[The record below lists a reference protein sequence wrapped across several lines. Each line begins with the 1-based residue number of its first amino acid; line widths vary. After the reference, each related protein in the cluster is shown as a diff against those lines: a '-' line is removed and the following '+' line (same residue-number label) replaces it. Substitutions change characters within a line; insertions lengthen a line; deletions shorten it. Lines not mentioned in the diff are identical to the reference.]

1 MRARITKRA
10 VDAARPGKRDTFYW
24 DDSTTGLG
32 LKVTPAGKKT
42 YVLQYRIHGRVR
54 RYTIGKHGSPW
65 TPEQARDEAVRLL
78 GQVAAGIDPAALK
91 AALRREGKAA
101 KTVAQLCDLYVAE
114 DCATKKPSTLAADKG
129 RIERHIKPLLGRL
142 RVKNV
147 TDADVARFLGAIA
160 VGHTAADIKTGPHGR
175 AIVKGGKGAATRATG
190 LLGAI
195 FSYAVRQKMR
205 PDNPVHGVKR
215 FKGHSSQRFLSDAE
229 LARLGEAMAE
239 AEREG
244 VNPVAIAALRLL
256 CLSGMRKTEV
266 LSLEWQHVDFD
277 HGCLRLADSK
287 TGEKVVPVGAAV
299 LALLTD
305 LPRVERNP
313 YVFPGEKMDSHFVG
327 LPKIWLRIRKDA
339 GLSNFRL
346 HDLRHSFASVGASG
360 GHSLLVLGELLGH
373 RTPRT
378 TARYAHLSDSPVRA
392 AADRIAGEIA
402 SAMNGKPEGGA
413 EVHEIKR
420 KA

>member
-1 MRARITKRA
+1 
-10 VDAARPGKRDTFYW
+10 
-24 DDSTTGLG
+24 
-32 LKVTPAGKKT
+32 
-42 YVLQYRIHGRVR
+42 
-54 RYTIGKHGSPW
+54 
-65 TPEQARDEAVRLL
+65 
-78 GQVAAGIDPAALK
+78 
-91 AALRREGKAA
+91 
-101 KTVAQLCDLYVAE
+101 
-114 DCATKKPSTLAADKG
+114 
-129 RIERHIKPLLGRL
+129 
-142 RVKNV
+142 
-147 TDADVARFLGAIA
+147 
-160 VGHTAADIKTGPHGR
+160 
-175 AIVKGGKGAATRATG
+175 
-190 LLGAI
+190 
-195 FSYAVRQKMR
+195 MR

-229 LARLGEAMAE
+229 LARLGEAMAK

-327 LPKIWLRIRKDA
+327 LPKIWRRVRKEA
-339 GLSNFRL
+339 ELSNFRL

-360 GHSLLVLGELLGH
+360 GDSLVVLGALLGH

-413 EVHEIKR
+413 EVHELKR

>member
-1 MRARITKRA
+1 MKAKITLRNISA
-10 VDAARPGKRDTFYW
+10 VKPGTRDTFIW
-24 DDSTTGLG
+24 DSTIHGFG
-32 LKVTPAGKKT
+32 CKVSPLDRR
-42 YVLQYRIHGRVR
+42 VFILQYRFRGRLR
-54 RYTIGKHGSPW
+54 RFTIGALGSPW
-65 TPEQARDEAVRLL
+65 TPDMARNEALRLL
-78 GQVAAGIDPAALK
+78 SQIAAGTDPADVK
-91 AALRREGKAA
+91 AAQRAEEKEA
-101 KTVAQLCDLYVAE
+101 KTVAELCDLYLAE
-114 DCATKKPSTLAADKG
+114 GCGDKKASTLAADKG

-147 TDADVARFLGAIA
+147 TDTDVDRFLRA
-160 VGHTAADIKTGPHGR
+160 VAAGETATDIKTGPHGR
-175 AIVKGGKGAATRATG
+175 AIVKGGKGTATRTVG

-195 FSYAVRQKMR
+195 FAFAVKRKMR
-205 PDNPVHGVKR
+205 PDNPVRGVER

-229 LARLGEAMAE
+229 LARLGEAMAK

-256 CLSGMRKTEV
+256 VLSGMRKSEV
-266 LSLEWQHVDFD
+266 LSLQWQHVDFD

-327 LPKIWLRIRKDA
+327 LPKIWRRVRKEA
-339 GLSNFRL
+339 ELSNFRL

-413 EVHEIKR
+413 EVHELKR